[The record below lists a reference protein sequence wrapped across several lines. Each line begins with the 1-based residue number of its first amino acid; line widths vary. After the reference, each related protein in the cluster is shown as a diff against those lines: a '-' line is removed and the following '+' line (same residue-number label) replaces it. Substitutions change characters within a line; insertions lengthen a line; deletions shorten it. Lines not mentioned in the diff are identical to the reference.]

1 MNDQPEFAEAFFA
14 KHSYH
19 SIAIKLLQNNQIVD
33 IPLTG
38 HCMKPLLR
46 ETDIITVKPVK
57 VENLSCGDIVLYHI
71 NGRLKCHRFLRFNN
85 YDDKQ
90 YLITKSDR
98 RHTCDPPV
106 PSSNLL
112 GKVVHVERNGKKID
126 YETTKWTRIN
136 FVLGKISPIISNIER
151 PAVLLYRIP
160 RKAASIIRRA
170 VMAL

>member
-46 ETDIITVKPVK
+46 ETDIITVKPVT
-57 VENLSCGDIVLYHI
+57 VETLSCGDVVLYHI
-71 NGRLKCHRFLRFNN
+71 DGRLKCHRFLRFNN
-85 YDDKQ
+85 YDDTL

-98 RHTCDPPV
+98 RDTYDPPV
-106 PSSNLL
+106 PIHDLL
-112 GKVVHVERNGKKID
+112 GKVIKIERSGKKYD
-126 YETTKWTRIN
+126 YESIKWMRIN
-136 FVLGKISPIISNIER
+136 FALGKLSPFISKIER